1 MNGTNRPDGVREMV
15 KMALLMAMNCVSAY
29 VIIPLPFSLSPI
41 SLQTVFVNLLGF
53 LLTPRQVLITMCAY
67 LLMGLAGLPVFTGGT
82 AGPGKLFGPTG
93 GYIFGFLV
101 AALIISWLRGNNYGF
116 KRCAFLG
123 VVIGIPVIYLLGVAQ
138 LKFITGIS
146 WEEAVIT
153 GALPFIPM
161 DVVKCIAA
169 AYITAPIQ
177 RAIGGGR

>member
-1 MNGTNRPDGVREMV
+1 
-15 KMALLMAMNCVSAY
+15 
-29 VIIPLPFSLSPI
+29 
-41 SLQTVFVNLLGF
+41 
-53 LLTPRQVLITMCAY
+53 MCAY

-138 LKFITGIS
+138 LKFITGIG
-146 WEEAVIT
+146 WEEAVVT

-169 AYITAPIQ
+169 AYITAPHSKSDWR
-177 RAIGGGR
+177 RALMDKVCLIGGLRSYIGLTGRRVQACAGRAFGRSGAESGNGKI

>member
-53 LLTPRQVLITMCAY
+53 LLTPRQVLIS
-67 LLMGLAGLPVFTGGT
+67 
-82 AGPGKLFGPTG
+82 KLFGPTG

-138 LKFITGIS
+138 LKFITGIG
-146 WEEAVIT
+146 WEEAVVT

-161 DVVKCIAA
+161 DIVKCIAA

>member
-1 MNGTNRPDGVREMV
+1 MSNNSSVNKTLEMTRL
-15 KMALLMAMNCVSAY
+15 ALLVAMNCVSAY
-29 VIIPLPFSLSPI
+29 IIIPLPFSLSPI
-41 SLQTVFVNLLGF
+41 ALQTLIVNLVGF
-53 LLTPRQVLITMCAY
+53 LLSPKQAFITMLIY
-67 LLMGLAGLPVFTGGT
+67 ILVGLIGIPVFTGGT

-138 LKFITGIS
+138 LKFITGIG
-146 WEEAVIT
+146 WEEAVVT

-161 DVVKCIAA
+161 DIVKCIAA

-177 RAIGGGR
+177 KAIGGGR

>member
-93 GYIFGFLV
+93 GYIFGFFSGSAYHQL
-101 AALIISWLRGNNYGF
+101 AAR
-116 KRCAFLG
+116 
-123 VVIGIPVIYLLGVAQ
+123 Q
-138 LKFITGIS
+138 
-146 WEEAVIT
+146 
-153 GALPFIPM
+153 
-161 DVVKCIAA
+161 
-169 AYITAPIQ
+169 
-177 RAIGGGR
+177 

>member
-82 AGPGKLFGPTG
+82 AGPRHGRAGQTVWAYRRIYFRLFSGST
-93 GYIFGFLV
+93 YHQL
-101 AALIISWLRGNNYGF
+101 AAR
-116 KRCAFLG
+116 
-123 VVIGIPVIYLLGVAQ
+123 Q
-138 LKFITGIS
+138 
-146 WEEAVIT
+146 
-153 GALPFIPM
+153 
-161 DVVKCIAA
+161 
-169 AYITAPIQ
+169 
-177 RAIGGGR
+177 

>member
-101 AALIISWLRGNNYGF
+101 AALIISWLRGNNY
-116 KRCAFLG
+116 
-123 VVIGIPVIYLLGVAQ
+123 IG
-138 LKFITGIS
+138 
-146 WEEAVIT
+146 WEEAVVT

-161 DVVKCIAA
+161 DIVKCIAA

>member
-93 GYIFGFLV
+93 GYIFGFMLTALCYWLCDSGRCYRHTGNIPSGRG
-101 AALIISWLRGNNYGF
+101 AA
-116 KRCAFLG
+116 
-123 VVIGIPVIYLLGVAQ
+123 
-138 LKFITGIS
+138 
-146 WEEAVIT
+146 
-153 GALPFIPM
+153 
-161 DVVKCIAA
+161 
-169 AYITAPIQ
+169 
-177 RAIGGGR
+177 